1 MYHPKLQI
9 TVSVSQSER
18 RTYTDRTTGQTRE
31 YLSSVLSGITD
42 DFSTMVKL
50 RVPDNLAGILNSL
63 NPGDRVAV
71 ALDSYDCRRGG
82 VAEGSVCE
90 IERA

>member
-1 MYHPKLQI
+1 MYHPQLSI

-50 RVPDNLAGILNSL
+50 RVPDNIAGVLNSL
-63 NPGDRVAV
+63 SPGDRVTV
-71 ALDSYDCRRGG
+71 WLDSYDCRRGG
-82 VAEGSVCE
+82 VAEGSVCQLE
-90 IERA
+90 KA